1 VTTVAGLLRVWPA
14 YKRLTELSFPR
25 RFPIAQFPNLPLI
38 VAILDG
44 EVGKF
49 LDGSAHSYAESVSY
63 LTARTD
69 DLRITRGLLPGS
81 HGMTCTDGT
90 ANGSDDPDCT
100 GIPWP
105 PVPRP
110 VPRIC
115 LAPGRTEAAEG
126 GARSAPARLFGR
138 TDLDL
143 A

>member
-63 LTARTD
+63 LTAR
-69 DLRITRGLLPGS
+69 
-81 HGMTCTDGT
+81 
-90 ANGSDDPDCT
+90 
-100 GIPWP
+100 
-105 PVPRP
+105 PVPRST
-110 VPRIC
+110 VPTPTSSSG
-115 LAPGRTEAAEG
+115 PG
-126 GARSAPARLFGR
+126 
-138 TDLDL
+138 
-143 A
+143 